1 MGADDASYGSEQY
14 EEDYEQDSASNTLR
28 LTKGSRKASNS
39 SLLTTAEAETET
51 GADSDSQHGGSRKDP
66 VAAAPAS
73 DSQERQ
79 PVFAREASDLTD
91 AGSVGVAP
99 GLGPGPGPSAGLLL
113 HRHSDRLLAV
123 IVQDAEAGQGGQGRG
138 QGQVVL
144 APRNDGLDQVWA
156 LTAEGYLES
165 QSSGLVVEVAGRLS
179 HSCSV
184 CMRGRIP
191 RPSRALSSRCGC
203 AGGVM
208 QAGSAVS
215 MGARKNGPAQK
226 WTLTAA
232 GCLQSAADEGRSPL
246 RACD

>member
-1 MGADDASYGSEQY
+1 M
-14 EEDYEQDSASNTLR
+14 
-28 LTKGSRKASNS
+28 
-39 SLLTTAEAETET
+39 
-51 GADSDSQHGGSRKDP
+51 
-66 VAAAPAS
+66 
-73 DSQERQ
+73 
-79 PVFAREASDLTD
+79 FAREASDLTD
-91 AGSVGVAP
+91 AGSVGVA
-99 GLGPGPGPSAGLLL
+99 PGPGPSAGLLL
-113 HRHSDRLLAV
+113 HRHSDRLLA
-123 IVQDAEAGQGGQGRG
+123 IIEQDAEAGQG

-191 RPSRALSSRCGC
+191 RPSRALSCCS
-203 AGGVM
+203 GGVM
-208 QAGSAVS
+208 QAGSAVCV
-215 MGARKNGPAQK
+215 GARKNGPAQK

-246 RACD
+246 CACD